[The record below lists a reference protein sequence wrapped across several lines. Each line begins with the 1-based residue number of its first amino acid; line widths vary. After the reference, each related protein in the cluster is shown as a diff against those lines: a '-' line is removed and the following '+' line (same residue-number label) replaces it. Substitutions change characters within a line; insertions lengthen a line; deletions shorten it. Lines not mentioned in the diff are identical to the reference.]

1 VVWLKRVKNVLKKCT
16 PLWLLLLILLV
27 SSIVAGYALIVLVR
41 VERIGL
47 WQGVVESPHFVVT
60 ELSTTIKGLNRVD
73 IKVVLK
79 NIDTNTHSAN
89 VTVQLLDSNSDVV
102 AEAFKLTGDVAGGEE
117 WSYVF
122 TFKEKNIVK
131 SYESVLVIVKELS

>member
-1 VVWLKRVKNVLKKCT
+1 LKRVKNMLKKCA

-27 SSIVAGYALIVLVR
+27 FSTTIGVALTVLVR
-41 VERIGL
+41 IERIGL

-73 IKVVLK
+73 VRVVLK
-79 NIDTNTHSAN
+79 NTDSNTHSAN
-89 VTVQLLDSNSDVV
+89 VTVQLLDPSGDVI
-102 AEAFKLTGDVAGGEE
+102 AEQWVLTGDVAGGAE

-122 TFKEKNIVK
+122 VFKVKVIVK
-131 SYESVLVIVKELS
+131 SYESTLVIVKELS

>member
-1 VVWLKRVKNVLKKCT
+1 MKKIKNMLRKCT
-16 PLWLLLLILLV
+16 PLWLLLLLLLV
-27 SSIVAGYALIVLVR
+27 FSVATGVALTVLIK

-73 IKVVLK
+73 VKVALK
-79 NIDTNTHSAN
+79 NTDTNIHRAN
-89 VTVQLLDSNSDVV
+89 VTVQLLDSNEDAI
-102 AEAFKLTGDVAGGEE
+102 AEQWVLTGDVAGGAE

-131 SYESVLVIVKELS
+131 LYETALVIVKELS